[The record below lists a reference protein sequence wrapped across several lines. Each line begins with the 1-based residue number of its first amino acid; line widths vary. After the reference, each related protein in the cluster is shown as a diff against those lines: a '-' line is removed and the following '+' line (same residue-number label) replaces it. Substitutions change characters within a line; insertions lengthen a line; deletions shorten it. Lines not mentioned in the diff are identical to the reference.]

1 MRYCRGVISIATLV
15 SIATFPFPQLWVTKE
30 GQGDDIRLRYDS
42 FF

>member
-15 SIATFPFPQLWVTKE
+15 RFPFPQLWVTKE
-30 GQGDDIRLRYDS
+30 GQGDDIRRRYDS